1 MNLFIEVKER
11 ETFMGTLW
19 YGGTFY
25 TMIKENDQIEAV
37 YTEKGKIIA
46 TGSLEQLSET
56 YNDTINERCDL
67 AGKTIFPG
75 FVDSHLH
82 IVGHG
87 EKIEHLDLSQF
98 NSAED
103 VLLAINERLQSMP
116 DEQWLVGEGWNE
128 NQWDSP
134 RVISCHELD
143 QITRN
148 NPIVLTRI
156 CRHAVIA
163 NTNAMEQAGIT
174 AKMTD
179 PRGGRIDRD
188 DQGNLT
194 GYFLDTAQELVK
206 QAIPEPSLNDL
217 KHLIR
222 TSVDDLLRLGL
233 VGGHTEDL
241 AYYGE
246 NSFDK
251 TWQAY
256 KESIDGVNRKFRAH
270 LLVHHEVI
278 DDFERHQLSYD
289 DGNGFVNFGAMKIF
303 ADGALGGR
311 TAWLTD
317 PYDDDPS
324 NKGIPIHTE
333 AGLRSL
339 IKRARELDLPVAI
352 HAIGDEAIFQVATM
366 LQEFPLHNGHRD
378 RIIHA
383 MIVNPRVIDALKKTN
398 AVLDIQPTFVS
409 SDFPWVIDRLGEDR
423 IKTAYPWKTFLDEG
437 IRCAG
442 GSDAPIEEVNP
453 LLGIQA
459 FVQRESR
466 LDGKIYTE
474 EQQLS
479 IYQAI
484 SLYTKGSAYII
495 GKENHRGEI
504 KPGYL
509 ADFTVLNQ
517 DPFKVNVDHIANIE
531 AVMTVVDGT
540 IMYHK

>member
-1 MNLFIEVKER
+1 
-11 ETFMGTLW
+11 MGTLW

-37 YTEKGKIIA
+37 YTENGKIIA
-46 TGSLEQLSET
+46 TGSLEQLSEI
-56 YNDTINERCDL
+56 YSNTINKRCDL
-67 AGKTIFPG
+67 TGKTIFPG

-103 VLLAINERLQSMP
+103 VLLAIRERVQSLP
-116 DEQWLVGEGWNE
+116 AQQWLVGEGWNE

-134 RVISCHELD
+134 RVISCQELD
-143 QITRN
+143 QITRD

-206 QAIPEPSLNDL
+206 QAIPDPSLNDL
-217 KHLIR
+217 KHLIC

-246 NSFDK
+246 NSFEK

-256 KESIDGVNRKFRAH
+256 QESIDGVNRKFRAH

-278 DDFERHQLSYD
+278 DDFERHELSYG

-311 TAWLTD
+311 TAWLSD
-317 PYDDDPS
+317 PYNDDPA

-339 IKRARELDLPVAI
+339 IKRARELELPVAI

-383 MIVNPRVIDALKKTN
+383 MIVNPRVIAALKKTN

-466 LDGKIYTE
+466 LDGNIYTE

-495 GKENHRGEI
+495 GKENDRGEI